1 MTRILVDSS
10 ADFPQKELKE
20 KNIALVP
27 IHVTL
32 GGQTYADGIDLES
45 NDFYE
50 LLLGSDDFPTT
61 SQPSPQ
67 DFLDIF
73 KDAKEKGDELICI
86 LLTSELSGT
95 YQSAVL
101 AKSMADYDKIYL
113 IDSLSA
119 TIPIKIMADY
129 ALSLLQKGLS
139 TEETVLET
147 ERFKSRVKVAAALDT
162 LEYLSRGGRIS
173 KAAAAIGEMASV
185 KPIITLTEEGKIGI
199 LGKSL
204 GKNKAICFLKK
215 FLSEQRLDP
224 NFPLYSIYT
233 YGEENCSL
241 FEGKMETAGFSIQNR
256 LQLGSTIGTHIGPD
270 AFGIV
275 YVTLPEEE

>member
-73 KDAKEKGDELICI
+73 KEAKEKGDELICI
-86 LLTSELSGT
+86 LLSSELSGT

-119 TIPIKIMADY
+119 TIPIKVMADY

-185 KPIITLTEEGKIGI
+185 KPIITLTQDGKIGI
-199 LGKSL
+199 LGKCL
-204 GKNKAICFLKK
+204 GRNKAICFLKK

-224 NFPLYSIYT
+224 DFPLYSVYT

-241 FEGKMETAGFSIQNR
+241 FEEKMEVAGFSIQSR